1 MNFCHSRYSLLEGDS
16 VVPKLAD
23 IRLSQLAF
31 KRKASCAPRSTWT
44 EYDGTSKV
52 GIGFPNIGECC
63 FSWS

>member
-1 MNFCHSRYSLLEGDS
+1 MTFCHKYSLSEGDS

-31 KRKASCAPRSTWT
+31 KRKTSCAPRSTWS

-52 GIGFPNIGECC
+52 GGFPNIGEC
-63 FSWS
+63 